1 MSSTRVHLLLQLRVD
16 PDSISGPETR
26 SRPPRIVTRMMT
38 LPRFSAAQ
46 VWRAV
51 PRLVL
56 NLLVPF
62 VVYQVSRSYVDSD
75 AIALAI
81 SAVVPTL
88 WTVGR
93 FAVRRR
99 LDPFGVISVVVC
111 LLTIL
116 VTVLTGGSALGTEL
130 LSPVLFGLVGLVVFG
145 AALVGR
151 PLDVLFLRLVNR
163 DRPVEPARQHA
174 TTVIIAAVGGLFAV
188 RGVVLTLLALA
199 LPVSGYVAVSGIVGW
214 GTLILGGIPIFWYR
228 QRRHARNTA
237 AAGVIGQI
245 WAAGSVRNTSD

>member
-1 MSSTRVHLLLQLRVD
+1 MT
-16 PDSISGPETR
+16 
-26 SRPPRIVTRMMT
+26 T
-38 LPRFSAAQ
+38 LPRVSAAQ
-46 VWRAV
+46 LLRAA
-51 PRLVL
+51 PRLVV

-88 WTVGR
+88 WTVSR
-93 FAVRRR
+93 LVVRRR

-116 VTVLTGGSALGTEL
+116 VTVITGGSALGTEL

-145 AALVGR
+145 SALVGR
-151 PLDVLFLRLVNR
+151 PLDVLFLRLVKR
-163 DRPVEPARQHA
+163 DLPVEPARQRA
-174 TTVIIAAVGGLFAV
+174 TTVIIAAIGGLFAI
-188 RGVVLTLLALA
+188 RAVVLTLLALA

-214 GTLILGGIPIFWYR
+214 GTLIVGGLPILWYR

-245 WAAGSVRNTSD
+245 WAAGSARKATD